1 MNELNNKPLKP
12 KPPLLNDTKAL
23 AALLDDIQND
33 FTHRYKY
40 GYGYRIQNLI
50 SDMLECYH
58 ASQTLTDFNH
68 RALKLQQ
75 FLYKLDTINS
85 ILELLASRCGLPDNK
100 LNLIYRQTD
109 KIAKQTK
116 GLRKY
121 FADVANN
128 QRFTPPP
135 LNFGK

>member
-1 MNELNNKPLKP
+1 MNELQNKTRKP
-12 KPPLLNDTKAL
+12 KPQLLNDTEAL
-23 AALLDDIQND
+23 AVLLDDIQND

-68 RALKLQQ
+68 RAMKLQQ
-75 FLYKLDTINS
+75 FLVKLDTINS
-85 ILELLASRCGLPDNK
+85 ILELLASRCGLPDSK

-121 FADVANN
+121 FVDVANN
-128 QRFTPPP
+128 QRFTPSPQ
-135 LNFGK
+135 FR

>member
-1 MNELNNKPLKP
+1 MEGLQNNLRKP
-12 KPPLLNDTKAL
+12 KPQLLNDIEVL
-23 AALLDDIQND
+23 AVLLDDVQND

-50 SDMLECYH
+50 ADMLECYH
-58 ASQTLTDFNH
+58 ASQTLVDFNQ
-68 RALKLQQ
+68 RAIKLQMA
-75 FLYKLDTINS
+75 LYKLDTINS

-100 LNLIYRQTD
+100 INLIYRQTD

-121 FADVANN
+121 FAELAVN
-128 QRFTPPP
+128 QRNTPP
-135 LNFGK
+135 LNIGK